1 MFTTE
6 GRTCSTTSMI
16 ADPSRSG
23 GRGAGAPPGACPC
36 VGRST
41 EAGAVSA
48 RCGAPPKN
56 FGKTAVPSVPPT
68 RAAATTRI
76 SSAPGVEF
84 RRMSESLLEED
95 VLIITTDGN
104 PGTGKQGNA
113 QKIHRTQTG
122 ATGARQRGFASIM

>member
-1 MFTTE
+1 A
-6 GRTCSTTSMI
+6 S
-16 ADPSRSG
+16 
-23 GRGAGAPPGACPC
+23 
-36 VGRST
+36 
-41 EAGAVSA
+41 
-48 RCGAPPKN
+48 CGAPPKN

-68 RAAATTRI
+68 RADATTRI

-113 QKIHRTQTG
+113 QKDSSDSNWSDGGKTTWVRFYNEDQRCRVSAFPRFRALPRAREARVGVPAAPGG
-122 ATGARQRGFASIM
+122 AVCRAGHPWAII